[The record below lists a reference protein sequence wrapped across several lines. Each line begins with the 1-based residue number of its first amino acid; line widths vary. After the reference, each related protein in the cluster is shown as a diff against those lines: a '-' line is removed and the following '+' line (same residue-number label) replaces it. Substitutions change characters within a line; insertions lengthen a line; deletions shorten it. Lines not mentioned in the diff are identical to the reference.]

1 MYSEKD
7 FFFQIFLEIHFLIN
21 AKILANDYSIFL
33 YLHLRVTIEN
43 IFDKNTKLA
52 YKVGIPHAVVVFS
65 QIYFVGIYKLV
76 SFVVLSVD
84 LEHFCSRYTSNY
96 NLKDKI
102 IE

>member
-21 AKILANDYSIFL
+21 AKILANDYSIL

-52 YKVGIPHAVVVFS
+52 YKVLIPHAVVSVFS
-65 QIYFVGIYKLV
+65 LK
-76 SFVVLSVD
+76 
-84 LEHFCSRYTSNY
+84 YTF
-96 NLKDKI
+96 
-102 IE
+102 